1 MSDLESNSPS
11 IQDGSRSI
19 RQRML
24 SPFPLI
30 ALLCC
35 ATVVAIGIAFLYLA
49 FWYQPIDLVG
59 TVGFGKNT
67 VNSDQSRGYTNDV
80 TLRDSG
86 ISTVKIEEI
95 AQASSTYPL
104 TAWRVGTVEI
114 CNFKEQGNLTCPG
127 GNSIS
132 QAGAHTETFRPIDI
146 QKGNTVDFLWRMTY
160 ACGRVA
166 TTVDMRIPLTIQY
179 LGLFNKTIN
188 LNVLTFA
195 PACK

>member
-1 MSDLESNSPS
+1 MSELESNGPS
-11 IQDGSRSI
+11 NHDGNRSI
-19 RQRML
+19 WQRMFI
-24 SPFPLI
+24 PFPLI
-30 ALLCC
+30 ALLC
-35 ATVVAIGIAFLYLA
+35 TMVVVIAIAFLYLA
-49 FWYQPIDLVG
+49 FWYQPIEFVG
-59 TVGFGKNT
+59 TSGFGKNI
-67 VNSDQSRGYTNDV
+67 VNSDQSRSYTNDV

-86 ISTVKIEEI
+86 ISTVKIVEI

-132 QAGAHTETFRPIDI
+132 QAGAHSEPFRPIDI
-146 QKGNTVDFLWRMTY
+146 QKGKTVDFLWHMTY
-160 ACGRVA
+160 ACGRVT
-166 TTVDMRIPLTIQY
+166 TTVDMRIPVTIHY